1 MGLLKKIKKTVKGAL
16 KGDVSD
22 IVSVATLGGSDMV
35 KAGAGLL
42 SPKAV
47 KPGPDGSL
55 SQEQLTAN
63 RPSWLSNMPTQGYG
77 QQFAP
82 KAGFDNPLFA
92 RLFGQQQMGQ
102 LNQQLGAGMPQLPQ
116 GMPQGMGQPQGQQMP
131 PQMGQQ
137 GMQPPPW
144 AQMPQGMASQYG
156 GAQMGMAQPKP
167 LYPPN
172 QFQTQIQPPQPGNF
186 FNPFGS

>member
-1 MGLLKKIKKTVKGAL
+1 MGLLKKVKKIGKKVGDTVKGAL

-22 IVSVATLGGSDMV
+22 IVSVATLGGSDV
-35 KAGAGLL
+35 AGGLL
-42 SPKAV
+42 GGLVPKQP

-55 SQEQLTAN
+55 SQEQLAAN
-63 RPSWLSNMPTQGYG
+63 RPSWLSSMPTQGYG

-102 LNQQLGAGMPQLPQ
+102 LQQQLGAGSWNPPQ
-116 GMPQGMGQPQGQQMP
+116 QGQQQMP
-131 PQMGQQ
+131 AQF
-137 GMQPPPW
+137 GMQPPAW
-144 AQMPQGMASQYG
+144 AQAP
-156 GAQMGMAQPKP
+156 QMGMAQPKP
-167 LYPPN
+167 LYSPSP
-172 QFQTQIQPPQPGNF
+172 FTTQIQPPQAGNF